1 MNRFDRWGILLLLAA
16 LAATGA
22 EGEWLRWASVVIGGA
37 GAVLLLWSEQL
48 ETAYWRRR
56 EMRHFQQVYAAER
69 RRAEMEE

>member
-22 EGEWLRWASVVIGGA
+22 DGEWLRWASVVISGA

-48 ETAYWRRR
+48 DEWRWQRR
-56 EMRHFQQVYAAER
+56 AMRQYQQVSAAER